1 MQIEPRL
8 SACSKTSVR
17 GHGGLREAR
26 MGRASIVRGARL
38 QGEVSRG
45 THVLKVKYT
54 GTISQTVLCES
65 DLSGRRID
73 VAGEG

>member
-1 MQIEPRL
+1 
-8 SACSKTSVR
+8 
-17 GHGGLREAR
+17 
-26 MGRASIVRGARL
+26 MGRASTVRGARL
-38 QGEVSRG
+38 QGEVWRG

-65 DLSGRRID
+65 DLSVRRID

>member
-1 MQIEPRL
+1 
-8 SACSKTSVR
+8 
-17 GHGGLREAR
+17 
-26 MGRASIVRGARL
+26 MGRASTVRGARLQRL

-65 DLSGRRID
+65 DLSVRRID